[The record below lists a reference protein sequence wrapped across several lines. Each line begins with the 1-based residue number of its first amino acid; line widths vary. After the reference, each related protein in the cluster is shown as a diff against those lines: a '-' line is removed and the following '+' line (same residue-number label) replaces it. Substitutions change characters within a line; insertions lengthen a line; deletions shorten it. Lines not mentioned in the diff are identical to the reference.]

1 MKISLPS
8 SGRAGFTL
16 TELLVVITI
25 IVLLFALT
33 VGGFTY
39 AQRSAS
45 RSRTQIALTSIVS
58 GLNNYNTD
66 FGGYPEPE
74 SPAATIEIAQKTYRV
89 GSAQMLYQALSGDGV
104 DQIRGANTEAAEAR
118 SDGDIDEKEGANV
131 KLKDMPKEIWAEMT
145 GVYFMVDG
153 FGKPFQYTRGVPVD
167 PTGVTQTP
175 NAETVN
181 PTFDLWSYGE
191 DEENITAFSVDTLT
205 DPTLKQAS
213 MKWIKNW

>member
-33 VGGFTY
+33 VGGFTF
-39 AQRSAS
+39 AQRSSS
-45 RSRTQIALTSIVS
+45 RNRTQIALTSIAS

-74 SPAATIEIAQKTYRV
+74 SPAATIEIAQKSYRV
-89 GSAQMLYQALSGDGV
+89 GSAQMLYQALTGDGI
-104 DQIRGANTEAAEAR
+104 DQIHGANSDAAEAR
-118 SDGDIDEKEGANV
+118 SDGDLDEKEAENV
-131 KLKDMPKEIWAEMT
+131 KLKDMPKEIWAEMS
-145 GVYFMVDG
+145 GLYFMVDG
-153 FGKPFQYTRGVPVD
+153 FGKPFQYVRGVSVD
-167 PTGVTQTP
+167 PTGVAQAPT
-175 NAETVN
+175 AETVN
-181 PTFDLWSYGE
+181 PTYDLWSFGE
-191 DEENITAFSVDTLT
+191 DEENITAFSIDTLT
-205 DPTLKQAS
+205 DPIIKQAS